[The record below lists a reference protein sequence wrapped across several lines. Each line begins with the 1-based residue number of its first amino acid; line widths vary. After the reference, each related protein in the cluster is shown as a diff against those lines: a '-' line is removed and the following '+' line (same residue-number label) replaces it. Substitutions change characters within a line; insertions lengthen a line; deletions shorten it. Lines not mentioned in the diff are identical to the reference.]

1 MARRLLDQNPRR
13 EQRRQVLIMQRIERP
28 FELRIRREIARA
40 MLEMAERFAL
50 TGETIPP
57 RDHVENLSAI
67 YQAMAIA
74 TITAFGLRILD
85 AGMAKA
91 APYTFDNGKTFAF
104 AGATGLG
111 VRVETK
117 GFSETMTRL
126 AMGYIN
132 SEMMRQRITK
142 VADTTRLQIVSAVA
156 RGFDDG
162 LGQTGVAGYIRD
174 LIPTMSG
181 YRAGMIAR
189 TEVHGAA
196 NYGSVSAAAE
206 TGLRLRKEWI
216 SAEDE
221 RTRESHAAA
230 NGQIVAQDDAF
241 DVGGEALMYPG
252 DPGGSAAEVI
262 NCRCTTGFI
271 VDE

>member
-50 TGETIPP
+50 TGETMPP

-67 YQAMAIA
+67 YQSMAIA
-74 TITAFGLRILD
+74 TITAFGIRIID
-85 AGMAKA
+85 QGKA
-91 APYTFDNGKTFAF
+91 
-104 AGATGLG
+104 LG
-111 VRVETK
+111 RVMEVK
-117 GFSETMTRL
+117 GFAETMTRL

-132 SEMMRQRITK
+132 SEMMRQRITN
-142 VADTTRLQIVSAVA
+142 VADTTRLQIVGAVS

-162 LGQTGVAGYIRD
+162 LGQVGVAGYIRN
-174 LIPTMSG
+174 LIPGMSG

>member
-50 TGETIPP
+50 TGETMPP
-57 RDHVENLSAI
+57 RDHMENLSAI
-67 YQAMAIA
+67 YQAMVIA

-85 AGMAKA
+85 QGKA
-91 APYTFDNGKTFAF
+91 SGRA
-104 AGATGLG
+104 LE
-111 VRVETK
+111 VK
-117 GFSETMTRL
+117 GFAETMTRL
-126 AMGYIN
+126 AMGYIA
-132 SEMMRQRITK
+132 SEMMRQRITN
-142 VADTTRLQIVSAVA
+142 VADTTRQQIVSAVA

-174 LIPTMSG
+174 LIPGMSG

-221 RTRESHAAA
+221 RTRESHALA

-252 DPGGSAAEVI
+252 DPEGSAAEVI

-271 VDE
+271 VDD

>member
-1 MARRLLDQNPRR
+1 MARRLVDQNPRR

-50 TGETIPP
+50 TGETMPP
-57 RDHVENLSAI
+57 RDHMENLSAI

-85 AGMAKA
+85 QGKA
-91 APYTFDNGKTFAF
+91 SGRA
-104 AGATGLG
+104 LE
-111 VRVETK
+111 VK
-117 GFSETMTRL
+117 GFAETMTRL
-126 AMGYIN
+126 AMGYIA
-132 SEMMRQRITK
+132 SEMMRQRITN
-142 VADTTRLQIVSAVA
+142 VADTTRQQIVSAVA

-174 LIPTMSG
+174 LIPGMSG

-221 RTRESHAAA
+221 RTRESHALA

-252 DPGGSAAEVI
+252 DPEGSAAEVI

-271 VDE
+271 VDD

>member
-1 MARRLLDQNPRR
+1 
-13 EQRRQVLIMQRIERP
+13 MQRIERP

-40 MLEMAERFAL
+40 MQEMAERFAL
-50 TGETIPP
+50 TGETMPP

-74 TITAFGLRILD
+74 TVTAFGIRILD
-85 AGMAKA
+85 VGIAKA

-104 AGATGLG
+104 ARGSG

-117 GFSETMTRL
+117 GFAETMTRL
-126 AMGYIN
+126 ALGYIN
-132 SEMMRQRITK
+132 SEMMRQRITN
-142 VADTTRLQIVSAVA
+142 VADTTRAQIIGAVA

-162 LGQTGVAGYIRD
+162 LGQAGVAGYIRD
-174 LIPTMSG
+174 LIPGMSV

-196 NYGSVSAAAE
+196 NYGSVSAAVE

-221 RTRESHAAA
+221 RTRESHAAV

-252 DPGGSAAEVI
+252 DPSGAAAEVI

-271 VDE
+271 VDD

>member
-50 TGETIPP
+50 TGETMPP
-57 RDHVENLSAI
+57 RDHVKNLSAI

-85 AGMAKA
+85 QGKA
-91 APYTFDNGKTFAF
+91 SGRA
-104 AGATGLG
+104 LE
-111 VRVETK
+111 VK
-117 GFSETMTRL
+117 GFAETMTRL

-132 SEMMRQRITK
+132 SEMMRQRITN
-142 VADTTRLQIVSAVA
+142 VADTTRQQIVSAVA

-174 LIPTMSG
+174 LIPVMSG

>member
-1 MARRLLDQNPRR
+1 MARRLVDQNPRR

-50 TGETIPP
+50 TGETMPP
-57 RDHVENLSAI
+57 RDHMENLSAI
-67 YQAMAIA
+67 YQAMVIA

-85 AGMAKA
+85 QGKA
-91 APYTFDNGKTFAF
+91 SGRA
-104 AGATGLG
+104 LE
-111 VRVETK
+111 VK
-117 GFSETMTRL
+117 GFAETMTRL
-126 AMGYIN
+126 AMGYIA
-132 SEMMRQRITK
+132 SEMMRQRITN
-142 VADTTRLQIVSAVA
+142 VADTTRQQIVSAVA

-174 LIPTMSG
+174 LIPGMSG

-221 RTRESHAAA
+221 RTRESHALA

-252 DPGGSAAEVI
+252 DPEGSAAEVI

-271 VDE
+271 VDD

>member
-1 MARRLLDQNPRR
+1 M
-13 EQRRQVLIMQRIERP
+13 MQRIERP
-28 FELRIRREIARA
+28 FELRLRREIARA
-40 MLEMAERFAL
+40 MREMAERFAI
-50 TGETIPP
+50 TGETLAP
-57 RDHVENLSAI
+57 RDHVENLTAI

-74 TITAFGLRILD
+74 TITAFGIRILD
-85 AGMAKA
+85 KGMAKA

-117 GFSETMTRL
+117 GFAETMTRL
-126 AMGYIN
+126 ALGYIA
-132 SEMMRQRITK
+132 SEVIRRRITN
-142 VADTTRLQIVSAVA
+142 VAETTRAQIIGAVA
-156 RGFDDG
+156 RGYDDG
-162 LGQTGVAGYIRD
+162 LGQVGVAGYIRD
-174 LIPTMSG
+174 LIPGMSG

-189 TEVHGAA
+189 TESHGAA

-221 RTRESHAAA
+221 RTRESHDAA

-252 DPGGSAAEVI
+252 DPAGSAAEVI

-271 VDE
+271 VDD

>member
-1 MARRLLDQNPRR
+1 LL
-13 EQRRQVLIMQRIERP
+13 MQRIERP

-50 TGETIPP
+50 TGETMPP

-74 TITAFGLRILD
+74 AVTAFGMRVLD
-85 AGMAKA
+85 AGKA
-91 APYTFDNGKTFAF
+91 SGQ
-104 AGATGLG
+104 LLE
-111 VRVETK
+111 VK
-117 GFSETMTRL
+117 GFAETMTRL
-126 AMGYIN
+126 ALGYIN
-132 SEMMRQRITK
+132 SEMMRQRITN
-142 VADTTRLQIVSAVA
+142 VADTTRAQIIGAVA

-162 LGQTGVAGYIRD
+162 LGQAGVAGYIRD
-174 LIPTMSG
+174 LIPGMSG

-196 NYGSVSAAAE
+196 NYGSVSAAVE

-221 RTRESHAAA
+221 RTRESHALA

-252 DPGGSAAEVI
+252 DPGGAAAEVI

>member
-50 TGETIPP
+50 TGETMPP

-74 TITAFGLRILD
+74 TVMAFGIRILD
-85 AGMAKA
+85 QGKA
-91 APYTFDNGKTFAF
+91 SGQA
-104 AGATGLG
+104 L
-111 VRVETK
+111 ETK
-117 GFSETMTRL
+117 GFAETMTRL
-126 AMGYIN
+126 ALGYIN
-132 SEMMRQRITK
+132 SEMMRQRITN
-142 VADTTRLQIVSAVA
+142 VSDTTRQQIVSAVA

-162 LGQTGVAGYIRD
+162 LGQSGVAGYIRD
-174 LIPTMSG
+174 LIPSMSG

-221 RTRESHAAA
+221 RTRESHALA
-230 NGQIVAQDDAF
+230 NGQIVAQDEAF

-271 VDE
+271 VDD